1 MDQMNHQTLEE
12 YLDDLDVDQDAAE
25 FHGLMTGYLSANRQ
39 TTQSKRLS
47 LFEEWLDT
55 RLDSSAAEIPEQLY
69 GATMDSLDE
78 YSDFEFRI
86 LLPSDDKPI
95 TRRSCALSKWCAGFL
110 SGFGSAGRFE
120 QADLSKE
127 VSEAFGDF
135 SSIAALSDEVPEG
148 EDNEADLMEIIEF
161 VRISVLLIFT
171 ECSENQQ
178 VH

>member
-1 MDQMNHQTLEE
+1 MNHQTLEE
-12 YLDDLDVDQDAAE
+12 YLKDLGVDQNAAE

-39 TTQSKRLS
+39 TTANKRLG

-55 RLDSSAAEIPEQLY
+55 RLDSSAADIPEKLY
-69 GATMDSLDE
+69 ATTMESLGE

-86 LLPSDDKPI
+86 LLPSDDDSI
-95 TRRSCALSKWCAGFL
+95 TARSSALSKWCAGFL

-120 QADLSKE
+120 QADLSQD

-135 SSIAALSDEVPEG
+135 SSIAVLADDVPEG

-161 VRISVLLIFT
+161 VRISVLLIFI
-171 ECSENQQ
+171 ECGENKQ